1 MVQTKGETPG
11 LDALRE
17 RVKQWRASCG
27 GKRARVP
34 EAIWSAAVD
43 AAQSA
48 GPWATSK
55 ATGLNYRSLA
65 ERMGA
70 VAQKPPHVDDVGA
83 APADATSPFAFLEVA
98 MPATRS
104 GDVAG
109 KTVVELEGGGKRLR
123 IETTGALDVVG
134 LAQAFWRDA
143 RCSN

>member
-1 MVQTKGETPG
+1 MERRKGEKPG

-17 RVKQWRASCG
+17 QVNQWRESCG

-43 AAQSA
+43 VARSA
-48 GPWATSK
+48 GPWTTSK

-70 VAQKPPHVDDVGA
+70 GSEKPPHVDHVA
-83 APADATSPFAFLEVA
+83 ATPVDATAPVAFLEVA
-98 MPATRS
+98 VPATRS
-104 GDVAG
+104 ADVTG

-123 IETTGALDVVG
+123 VETTGALDVVG
-134 LAQAFWRDA
+134 LAQAFWRDD